1 MANVASMTGFATATE
16 TAAQGAI
23 TVELKSVNSRFLDL
37 SLRLPDE
44 LRTVEAAMREA
55 IGAKVT
61 RGKVE
66 CRVNVVRDVSAQPAR
81 LNAAVLQHLTDL
93 AREVSAAAHDARPLA
108 VSEILQWPGVVDVP
122 AADLEETGRA
132 TLLALATALGA
143 LQASRIREGA
153 ALRTVLLDRCTAIA
167 AIGNRLQAEVPA
179 MLVALE
185 RKLTDR
191 LNTALTPTLAAAA
204 SLSREEVAD
213 RIRQEVTLY
222 GLRADVDEELQRLA
236 AHVAEIR
243 RVLDAGGP
251 AGRRLDFVLQEVN
264 REANT
269 IGSKATAIDLSN
281 AAVELKLLIEQMRE
295 QVQNIE

>member
-1 MANVASMTGFATATE
+1 MANVASMTGFASATE
-16 TAAQGAI
+16 TAAQGAV

-44 LRTVEAAMREA
+44 LRTVEPAMREA

-66 CRVNVVRDVSAQPAR
+66 CRVNIVRDTPVQPAR
-81 LNAAVLQHLTDL
+81 LNAAVLQRLSDL
-93 AREVSAAAHDARPLA
+93 AREVAAAAHDARPLA

-122 AADLEETGRA
+122 AADLEETGRT
-132 TLLALATALGA
+132 TLRALSTALGA

-153 ALRTVLLDRCTAIA
+153 ALRTVLLERCAAIA
-167 AIGNRLQAEVPA
+167 AIGSRLQAEVPA

-204 SLSREEVAD
+204 SLSRDEVAD